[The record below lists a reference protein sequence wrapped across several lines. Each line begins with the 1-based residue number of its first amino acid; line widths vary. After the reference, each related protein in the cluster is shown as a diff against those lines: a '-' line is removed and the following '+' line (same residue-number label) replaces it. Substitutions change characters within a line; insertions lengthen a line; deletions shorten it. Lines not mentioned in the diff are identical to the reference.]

1 MNELFD
7 LAGKIAVVTGGSRG
21 LGRAIAIGLAKAG
34 ADVVV
39 TARIESSCEPVVREI
54 EQMGRKALALA
65 CEMANPSD
73 IDRLVNKTYVQF
85 GRCDVLVNNAG
96 VTQDAS
102 PLMESTQQFFDQVQ
116 AVNVNGP
123 MQLAI
128 EIAKRMADSG
138 GGSIINIVSTAALQ
152 PVGHMGAYSASKA
165 ALRSLTAVMAEEW
178 ALMGIRVNAIA
189 PGPFLTDMMSDLEQS
204 NPGFLD
210 QAARNTLLKRIA
222 DPAELVGPV
231 IFLASSAS
239 SYVTGQTL
247 SVCGGAVKT

>member
-1 MNELFD
+1 MEVEGWL
-7 LAGKIAVVTGGSRG
+7 T
-21 LGRAIAIGLAKAG
+21 AIAIGLDKA
-34 ADVVV
+34 
-39 TARIESSCEPVVREI
+39 VVREI

-152 PVGHMGAYSASKA
+152 PVGHMGACSASKA

-189 PGPFLTDMMSDLEQS
+189 PDRFL
-204 NPGFLD
+204 P
-210 QAARNTLLKRIA
+210 I
-222 DPAELVGPV
+222 
-231 IFLASSAS
+231 
-239 SYVTGQTL
+239 
-247 SVCGGAVKT
+247 